1 MIEVIKVV
9 DRVSGNDRAHEI
21 LKGLVDSQTLLVLSG
36 GTSPDYRRMIV
47 EPGDAIPGAVC
58 LGDER
63 FGMPFHDDSNELL
76 IKNAGLIDFFQ
87 VRDIKFYKILSGADL
102 QTTAREYNQTV
113 LSLFAQ
119 FPKMIGVMGVGPNL
133 HTAGIFPQS
142 NAVKSSDLVV
152 AETVEDR
159 FPNRI
164 TLTIRALE
172 QFSFFIILMF
182 GIEKEEAVKK
192 MVDENINDIQNSPA
206 IFYRKSPIKS
216 YLITDQEIDLT
227 TDN

>member
-1 MIEVIKVV
+1 MIEVAKVH

-21 LKGLVDSQTLLVLSG
+21 LKGFVDNQTLLVLSG

-47 EPGDAIPGAVC
+47 EPGDIIPGAVC

-102 QTTAREYNQTV
+102 QTTARGYNQTV

-119 FPKMIGVMGVGPNL
+119 FSKKIGVMGVGPNL

-142 NAVKSSDLVV
+142 IATKSSDLVI

-159 FPNRI
+159 FPNRV
-164 TLTIRALE
+164 TLTLKALE
-172 QFSFFIILMF
+172 QFSSFIILMF
-182 GIEKEEAVKK
+182 GIEKEEAVRK
-192 MVDENINDIQNSPA
+192 MVDENVNDIPNYPA
-206 IFYRKSPIKS
+206 VFYRKSAIKS
-216 YLITDQEIDLT
+216 YLITDIDI
-227 TDN
+227 